1 MPVIL
6 RREIAV
12 GILDSFERGLERAV
26 NGAFA
31 RTFRSG
37 LQPVEI
43 TAALRRELDT
53 HAHPVARDRI
63 LVPNRFTV
71 RMSEGDHIAMTA
83 LGDSLTDELT
93 GLLTQYAQEQGYSM
107 VSPPEITLTADDSL
121 AIGMLEVESATER
134 SEIAWQPVLEIAG
147 RAYPLTGRVVLG
159 RGSDADITIDDT
171 GISRKHLEISWDGRK
186 AEARDLGSTN
196 GSTLNGER
204 FSRAVLQNDSVLQ
217 IGRTR
222 IVFRLQPQAVRGRQ

>member
-1 MPVIL
+1 
-6 RREIAV
+6 
-12 GILDSFERGLERAV
+12 
-26 NGAFA
+26 
-31 RTFRSG
+31 
-37 LQPVEI
+37 VEI
-43 TAALRRELDT
+43 TAALRREMDT

-71 RMSEGDHIAMTA
+71 RMSEADHIAMTA
-83 LGDSLTDELT
+83 LGESLMDELS
-93 GLLTQYAQEQGYSM
+93 GLLNQYAQEQGYAM
-107 VSPPEITLTADDSL
+107 VAPPEIALVSDESL

-134 SEIAWQPVLEIAG
+134 SSEVAWQPVLEIGG
-147 RAYPLTGRVVLG
+147 RAYPLTGRVVIG

-171 GISRKHLEISWDGRK
+171 GISRKHLEISWDGRR

-204 FSRAVLQNDSVLQ
+204 FSRAVLPNDSVLQ
-217 IGRTR
+217 VGRTQ

>member
-6 RREIAV
+6 RRETAV
-12 GILDSFERGLERAV
+12 GILDNFERGLERAV

-43 TAALRRELDT
+43 TAALKRELDT

-83 LGDSLTDELT
+83 LGDSLNDELV
-93 GLLTQYAQEQGYSM
+93 GQITQYAQEQGYAM
-107 VSPPEITLTADDSL
+107 VSAPEITLVADDSL

-134 SEIAWQPVLEIAG
+134 SEVSWQPVLEISG
-147 RAYPLTGRVVLG
+147 RSYPLAGRVVLG

-171 GISRKHLEISWDGRK
+171 GISRKHLEISWDGRR

-196 GSTLNGER
+196 GSTLNGAR
-204 FSRAVLQNDSVLQ
+204 LTRAALPNDSVIQ
-217 IGRTR
+217 IGRTT
-222 IVFRLQPQAVRGRQ
+222 IVFRLVAQPRSGQ

>member
-1 MPVIL
+1 
-6 RREIAV
+6 V

-43 TAALRRELDT
+43 TAALKRELDT

-83 LGDSLTDELT
+83 LGDSLNDELVSQI
-93 GLLTQYAQEQGYSM
+93 TQYAQEQGYSM
-107 VSPPEITLTADDSL
+107 VAPPEIALTADESL

-134 SEIAWQPVLEIAG
+134 SEVSWRPVLEING

-171 GISRKHLEISWDGRK
+171 GISRKHLEISWDGRR

-204 FSRAVLQNDSVLQ
+204 FSRAVVPNESVLQ

-222 IVFRLQPQAVRGRQ
+222 IVFRLQPQAARGRQ

>member
-1 MPVIL
+1 M
-6 RREIAV
+6 

-43 TAALRRELDT
+43 TAALRREVDT

-83 LGDSLTDELT
+83 LGDTLMDELRD
-93 GLLTQYAQEQGYSM
+93 LLTQHAQEQGYSM
-107 VSPPEITLTADDSL
+107 VSPPEITLEADDSL

-134 SEIAWQPVLEIAG
+134 SEVAWTPTLEING
-147 RAYPLTGRVVLG
+147 RGYPLTGTVVIG

-171 GISRKHLEISWDGRK
+171 GISRRHLEISWDGRK

-196 GSTLNGER
+196 GSSLNGER
-204 FSRAVLQNDSVLQ
+204 FSRAVVPKDSVLQ
-217 IGRTR
+217 IGRSR
-222 IVFRLQPQAVRGRQ
+222 IVFRLQPQAVRGRS